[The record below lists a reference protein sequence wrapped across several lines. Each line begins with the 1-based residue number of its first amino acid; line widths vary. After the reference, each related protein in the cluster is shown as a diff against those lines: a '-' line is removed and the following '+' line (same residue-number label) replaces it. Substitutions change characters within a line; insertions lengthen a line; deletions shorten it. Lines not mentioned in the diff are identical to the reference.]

1 MKSGAKK
8 KVVFW
13 HSLFPF
19 ELKEA
24 TQLMVSWQCPVLGS
38 LSASL
43 HTVCLPW
50 QNRASKKFSVRDD
63 KTHQRKILVCKI
75 EIFKISLLSSWFR
88 FSLVIILWFQ
98 TELNLK
104 ESLHVEQKGNFL
116 LGQFSTGLCNLHRCL
131 RIQFSAILPFAG
143 FLLDPQWMLF
153 SYILV
158 FIWKICIQGQCFFEI
173 LAISGQF
180 YSVLWLPHS
189 QYLERL
195 DRTNY

>member
-1 MKSGAKK
+1 MKSWGEKWI
-8 KVVFW
+8 VFW

-24 TQLMVSWQCPVLGS
+24 TQLTVSWRCPVLGS

-50 QNRASKKFSVRDD
+50 QNRASKEFSVKDN
-63 KTHQRKILVCKI
+63 KTHQRKICLCKI
-75 EIFKISLLSSWFR
+75 EIFKISLRSNWFH
-88 FSLVIILWFQ
+88 FSLVTILWFQ

-116 LGQFSTGLCNLHRCL
+116 LGQFSSGLCYLHCCL
-131 RIQFSAILPFAG
+131 RIQCSVILPSAG
-143 FLLDPQWMLF
+143 FLLGPQWMLF

-158 FIWKICIQGQCFFEI
+158 FIWKIGILGQCLFEI
-173 LAISGQF
+173 LAISRQF
-180 YSVLWLPHS
+180 YSVLRLPPS
-189 QYLERL
+189 
-195 DRTNY
+195 NICSF